1 MRPMLGPRK
10 DDSVGW
16 LSTFG
21 VRMAITAAL
30 WGSAIGALPLGL
42 IHQ

>member
-1 MRPMLGPRK
+1 MRPTLAPRK

-16 LSTFG
+16 LSMLGF
-21 VRMAITAAL
+21 RMAITAAFR
-30 WGSAIGALPLGL
+30 GSAIGVPPLGL